1 MKNLSI
7 LIIDDNENNL
17 YTLEYILKQV
27 DGLDIYKAANGN
39 DGFDI
44 LANQEVDLIIVD
56 VQMPEMNG
64 FEFCNKLQ
72 DDDRY
77 KNIPFIFLTAY
88 FKSEEFEARG
98 YKIGAFDYLTK
109 PIDEHR
115 LLNKVRL
122 YSLLHK
128 RSEELRQ
135 TNIELTK
142 ANQALKEAN
151 IQLKK

>member
-1 MKNLSI
+1 MKNLSV

-27 DGLDIYKAANGN
+27 DGLDIYKAGNGK
-39 DGFDI
+39 DGFSA
-44 LANQEVDLIIVD
+44 LEKQEIDLIIVD

-72 DDDRY
+72 DDDRF

-122 YSLLHK
+122 YNLLHK
-128 RSEELRQ
+128 KNEELKQ
-135 TNIELTK
+135 ANTELTK
-142 ANQALKEAN
+142 ANQALKEASIN
-151 IQLKK
+151 LKK